1 MNDKLTDKAIV
12 RRLFDADSPLLRF
25 LTKVAD
31 LMILNLV
38 FLVTSLP
45 VVTLGASLTALN
57 YTAMKIATNECESV
71 TGDFFR
77 SFRAN
82 FRQGT
87 LLGLAVAFLALVLA
101 AWYLAVELLD
111 LPALAQFVL
120 QAICYL
126 VAFRVV
132 LAALYAFPYLAKFDN
147 SVREVLNNSRLMSL
161 RHLFAS
167 LTVLAVTALPVVITV
182 FYPAA
187 TVFGLLW
194 FLIGFAGTAFVNG
207 FVFTSIFGKYIA
219 PQTTVSVESAGVN

>member
-1 MNDKLTDKAIV
+1 MS
-12 RRLFDADSPLLRF
+12 RFFDANSPLLRF

-31 LMILNLV
+31 VMILNIV
-38 FLVTSLP
+38 FVATSVP

-57 YTAMKIATNECESV
+57 YTAMKIVTNECESV
-71 TGDFFR
+71 TGDYFR

-101 AWYLAVELLD
+101 AWYVAVETLD
-111 LPALAQFVL
+111 ISPLAQLVL

-132 LAALYAFPYLAKFDN
+132 LAALYAFPYLAKFEN
-147 SVREVLNNSRLMSL
+147 SVREVLNNSRKMSL

-167 LTVLAVTALPVVITV
+167 LTLLAVTALPVVITV

-187 TVFGLLW
+187 TAYGLLW
-194 FLIGFAGTAFVNG
+194 FLIGFAGVAFVNG
-207 FVFTSIFGKYIA
+207 FVFTSIFAKYIA
-219 PQTTVSVESAGVN
+219 PQPNVSVESAGVA

>member
-1 MNDKLTDKAIV
+1 M
-12 RRLFDADSPLLRF
+12 RRIFDADSPLLRF

-31 LMILNLV
+31 LMILNIV
-38 FLVTSLP
+38 FVVTSVP
-45 VVTLGASLTALN
+45 VITLGASLTALN
-57 YTAMKIATNECESV
+57 YTAMKIVTNECESV
-71 TGDFFR
+71 TGDYFR
-77 SFRAN
+77 SLRAN

-101 AWYLAVELLD
+101 AWYMAVEILD
-111 LPALAQFVL
+111 VPALAQLVL

-132 LAALYAFPYLAKFDN
+132 LAALYAFPYLAKFEN
-147 SVREVLNNSRLMSL
+147 SVRDVLNNSRLMSL

-167 LTVLAVTALPVVITV
+167 LTVLLVTALPVVITV

-187 TVFGLLW
+187 TVYGLLW

-207 FVFTSIFGKYIA
+207 FVFTSIFGTYIA

>member
-1 MNDKLTDKAIV
+1 VSRI
-12 RRLFDADSPLLRF
+12 FDANSPLLRF
-25 LTKVAD
+25 LTKIAD
-31 LMILNLV
+31 LMILNIV
-38 FLVTSLP
+38 FVVTSVP

-57 YTAMKIATNECESV
+57 YTAMKIVTNEHESV
-71 TGDFFR
+71 TGDYFR

-101 AWYLAVELLD
+101 AWYVAVGTLD
-111 LPALAQFVL
+111 VSAFAQFVL

-147 SVREVLNNSRLMSL
+147 SVPEVLNNSRKMSL

-167 LTVLAVTALPVVITV
+167 LTVLTVTALPVVITV
-182 FYPAA
+182 FYPAM
-187 TVFGLLW
+187 TVYGLLW

-207 FVFTSIFGKYIA
+207 FAFTSIFGKYVA
-219 PQTTVSVESAGVN
+219 PQANVSVESAGDK